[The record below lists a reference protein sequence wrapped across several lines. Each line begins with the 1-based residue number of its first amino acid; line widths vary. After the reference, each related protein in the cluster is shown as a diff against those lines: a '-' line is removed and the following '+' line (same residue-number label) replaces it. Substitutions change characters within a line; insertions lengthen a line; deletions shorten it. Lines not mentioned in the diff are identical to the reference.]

1 MLEYPVDEDPDIPED
16 IPDDPDDIP
25 DEPEDIPDDEPD
37 PLYDPDIL
45 FDEPDPLYSPDIFD
59 APDIPP
65 VLPVFTV
72 DDDIV
77 VVDDPLAPC
86 TQSLPCR
93 PNPA

>member
-1 MLEYPVDEDPDIPED
+1 MLEYPVDDDPDIPEDIPDDPED

-25 DEPEDIPDDEPD
+25 DDEPD
-37 PLYDPDIL
+37 PLYNPDM
-45 FDEPDPLYSPDIFD
+45 FD

-65 VLPVFTV
+65 ALPVFTV

-77 VVDDPLAPC
+77 VVDDDDPLDAAPC